1 VNDPGTTPSTD
12 RRRRIRRSSTS
23 YLAFIACLAVIVSAY
38 PAFATFDYIRDR
50 VILGDRGVQA
60 DVWVVD
66 YNWVRK
72 GPDTVVV
79 RPDDPPYFEA
89 TLSRGPSDLVFN
101 DRLDVL
107 YDPRNPGR
115 IVAVDEPLID
125 GVVLLFAGL
134 DLFALVCLL
143 AAVVAVGELLRRAVV
158 RRKEETALPRDEPPA
173 SPRTRFL
180 ATLATSQVVLLLVV
194 LPVLG
199 TAIFGLLAASS
210 INDAE
215 ALRTTGV
222 TTRAVVVKSTWDG
235 AGELDVRF
243 PVQDGIKH
251 SAHVPVQDGVYYEG
265 DSVDIVY
272 EPARPAN
279 ARLARPGSGPDP
291 SLIYLA
297 VFIAFGATAAVSVP
311 TAVGMLVGRANRKS
325 GGPA

>member
-1 VNDPGTTPSTD
+1 M
-12 RRRRIRRSSTS
+12 
-23 YLAFIACLAVIVSAY
+23 AVIVSAY
-38 PAFATFDYIRDR
+38 PAFATLDYIRDR
-50 VILGDRGVQA
+50 VILGDRGVQV

-89 TLSRGPSDLVFN
+89 TLSSGPSDLAFN
-101 DRLDVL
+101 DRLEVL
-107 YDPRNPGR
+107 YDPRDPGR

-125 GVVLLFAGL
+125 GQVLLFAGL
-134 DLFALVCLL
+134 DLFAILCLL
-143 AAVVAVGELLRRAVV
+143 AGIVAVGELLRRAVA
-158 RRKEETALPRDEPPA
+158 RRKEEAALPHDEPSA

-180 ATLATSQVVLLLVV
+180 ATLETSQVVVLLVV
-194 LPVLG
+194 APVLS
-199 TAIFGLLAASS
+199 TAVFGLLAASS
-210 INDAE
+210 VNDAT

-243 PVQDGIKH
+243 PVQDGTKR

-272 EPARPAN
+272 EPARPSN
-279 ARLARPGSGPDP
+279 ARLAQPGSGPDP
-291 SLIYLA
+291 SSIYVA
-297 VFIAFGATAAVSVP
+297 VFIAFAAAAAVSVP
-311 TAVGMLVGRANRKS
+311 TAVGTLVSRVNRRS
-325 GGPA
+325 GGPT

>member
-1 VNDPGTTPSTD
+1 M
-12 RRRRIRRSSTS
+12 
-23 YLAFIACLAVIVSAY
+23 AVIVSAY
-38 PAFATFDYIRDR
+38 PAFATLDYIRDR
-50 VILGDRGVQA
+50 VILGDRGVQV

-89 TLSRGPSDLVFN
+89 TLSRGPSDLAFN
-101 DRLDVL
+101 DRLEVL
-107 YDPRNPGR
+107 YDPRDPGR

-125 GVVLLFAGL
+125 GQVLLFAGL
-134 DLFALVCLL
+134 DLFAVLCLL
-143 AAVVAVGELLRRAVV
+143 AGIVAVGELLRRAVA
-158 RRKEETALPRDEPPA
+158 RRKEEAALPRDEPSA

-180 ATLATSQVVLLLVV
+180 ATLETSQVVALLVV
-194 LPVLG
+194 APVLS
-199 TAIFGLLAASS
+199 TAVFGLLAASS
-210 INDAE
+210 VNDAT

-243 PVQDGIKH
+243 PVQDGTKR

-272 EPARPAN
+272 EPARPSN
-279 ARLARPGSGPDP
+279 ARLAQPGSGPDP
-291 SLIYLA
+291 SSIYVA
-297 VFIAFGATAAVSVP
+297 VFIAFAAAAAVSVP
-311 TAVGMLVGRANRKS
+311 TAVGTLVSRVNRRS
-325 GGPA
+325 GGPT

>member
-1 VNDPGTTPSTD
+1 M
-12 RRRRIRRSSTS
+12 
-23 YLAFIACLAVIVSAY
+23 AVIVSAY

-50 VILGDRGVQA
+50 VILRDRGVQA
-60 DVWVVD
+60 NAWVVD

-89 TLSRGPSDLVFN
+89 TLSRGPSDLAFN

-125 GVVLLFAGL
+125 GQVLLFAGL
-134 DLFALVCLL
+134 DLFAIVGLL
-143 AAVVAVGELLRRAVV
+143 AAVIAVGELLRRAVA
-158 RRKEETALPRDEPPA
+158 RRREAPALPRDEPPA
-173 SPRTRFL
+173 RQRTRFL
-180 ATLATSQVVLLLVV
+180 ATLETSQVVLLLIVV
-194 LPVLG
+194 PVLG
-199 TAIFGLLAASS
+199 TAIFGLFAASS
-210 INDAE
+210 INDAT

-243 PVQDGIKH
+243 PVQDGTKR

-272 EPARPAN
+272 EPARPSN
-279 ARLARPGSGPDP
+279 ARPARPGSGPDP
-291 SLIYLA
+291 SSIYLA
-297 VFIAFGATAAVSVP
+297 VFIAFGAAAAVSVP
-311 TAVGMLVGRANRKS
+311 TAIGTLVSRVNRRS
-325 GGPA
+325 GGPT

>member
-1 VNDPGTTPSTD
+1 M
-12 RRRRIRRSSTS
+12 
-23 YLAFIACLAVIVSAY
+23 AVIVSAY

-50 VILGDRGVQA
+50 VILEDRGVQV

-89 TLSRGPSDLVFN
+89 TLSRGPSDLAFN

-125 GVVLLFAGL
+125 GQVLLFAGL
-134 DLFALVCLL
+134 DLFAIVCLL
-143 AAVVAVGELLRRAVV
+143 AGVVAVGELLRRAVA
-158 RRKEETALPRDEPPA
+158 RRKEETALPRDEPLA
-173 SPRTRFL
+173 SPRTPFL
-180 ATLATSQVVLLLVV
+180 ATLETSQVVLLLVV
-194 LPVLG
+194 VPVLS
-199 TAIFGLLAASS
+199 TAVFGLLAASS
-210 INDAE
+210 INDAT

-222 TTRAVVVKSTWDG
+222 TTRAVVVKSTWNG

-251 SAHVPVQDGVYYEG
+251 SAHVPVRGGVYYEG

-272 EPARPAN
+272 EPARPTN
-279 ARLARPGSGPDP
+279 ARLALPGSEPDA

-297 VFIAFGATAAVSVP
+297 VFIAFGAAAAVSVP
-311 TAVGMLVGRANRKS
+311 TAVGTLVSRVNRRS
-325 GGPA
+325 GGGT